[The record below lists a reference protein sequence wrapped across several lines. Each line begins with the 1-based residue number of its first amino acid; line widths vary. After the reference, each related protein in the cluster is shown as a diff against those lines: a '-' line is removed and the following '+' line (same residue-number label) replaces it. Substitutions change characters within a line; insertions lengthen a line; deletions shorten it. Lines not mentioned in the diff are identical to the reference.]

1 MESNRSPMSWV
12 NDDELTGLE
21 HFGKRLKKI
30 IGKQSVLSFAKD
42 CNLSD
47 ASVRKYLNSGTMPGI
62 DTVAAISAHT
72 GCSLTWLIT
81 GEGEPHI
88 DKTGQV
94 SNRLPDEE
102 IAKWWNTMTEALRV
116 EDRINIITAFQYGGL
131 NAVFKPDLITDNPL
145 KPKARQ

>member
-1 MESNRSPMSWV
+1 MESNRSPIPWG
-12 NDDELTGLE
+12 NDDEQTGVE
-21 HFGKRLKKI
+21 HFGKRLKQS
-30 IGKQSVLSFAKD
+30 IGKQSVSSFARD
-42 CNLSD
+42 CKLSE
-47 ASVRKYLNSGTMPGI
+47 ASVRKYLNSGTLPGI

-72 GCSLTWLIT
+72 RYSLTWLIT

-94 SNRLPDEE
+94 SNLLSDEE
-102 IAKWWNTMTEALRV
+102 IVKWWNTITEALRV

>member
-1 MESNRSPMSWV
+1 MESNRSHKPWV
-12 NDDELTGLE
+12 NDDEQTGLE

-30 IGKQSVLSFAKD
+30 IGEQSVLSFAKD
-42 CNLSD
+42 CKLSE
-47 ASVRKYLNSGTMPGI
+47 ASVRKYLNSGTLPGI
-62 DTVAAISAHT
+62 DAVAKISAYT
-72 GCSLTWLIT
+72 GYSLNWLIT

-88 DKTGQV
+88 DKTGQIGNLL
-94 SNRLPDEE
+94 SDEE